1 MLTLIL
7 TLNLTLTLTLTLDAT
22 PSLLEPMPEGRTCA
36 DAGIPDQYC
45 ACRNPEAQR
54 RFSAVVEAAHSG
66 ARRLVNGGV
75 APASVD
81 AAAGRPAKAKAAGK
95 ARSTSRERSR
105 RRSSHVPRP

>member
-1 MLTLIL
+1 MLTLTI
-7 TLNLTLTLTLTLDAT
+7 TLTLTLDAT

-66 ARRLVNGGV
+66 ARRVVNGG
-75 APASVD
+75 AAPPASAD

-95 ARSTSRERSR
+95 ARSRERSR
-105 RRSSHVPRP
+105 RRSSHAPRP

>member
-1 MLTLIL
+1 M
-7 TLNLTLTLTLTLDAT
+7 LTLTLTVTLTLDAT

-66 ARRLVNGGV
+66 ARRVVNGGV
-75 APASVD
+75 APASAD

-95 ARSTSRERSR
+95 TRSRERSR
-105 RRSSHVPRP
+105 RRSAHAPRP